1 MKALYQ
7 AGTLGNLHAKPFA
20 EQLVSLLKE
29 SMSFLL
35 SSNNY
40 ATPQKNKAMSI
51 HQAATKR
58 MVFLLVHLS
67 VIVNA
72 KHVV

>member
-29 SMSFLL
+29 SMSLL

>member
-20 EQLVSLLKE
+20 EQLVSLLEE
-29 SMSFLL
+29 SMSLL

>member
-7 AGTLGNLHAKPFA
+7 AATMGNLHAKPFA
-20 EQLVSLLKE
+20 EQLVSLLEKKI
-29 SMSFLL
+29 SLL

-58 MVFLLVHLS
+58 MLFLLVHLS

>member
-1 MKALYQ
+1 LYQ

-20 EQLVSLLKE
+20 EQLVSLLEE
-29 SMSFLL
+29 SMSLL

>member
-20 EQLVSLLKE
+20 EQLVSLLEE
-29 SMSFLL
+29 SMSLL

-40 ATPQKNKAMSI
+40 ATPQKNKAMPI

-58 MVFLLVHLS
+58 MLFLLVHLS